1 MRNVQELINNFMEE
15 RIVIGF
21 IVGLVVSVGIW
32 VWSSDFFTKAQKII
46 ILISLIFPPGALI
59 IIILISVYNK
69 ITKPTTSGDAS
80 AEYSPKKELSTL
92 NDSLTKVK
100 ELHSKGVFSDSE
112 LAQKISEIEKQIRS
126 RERDKVLQNVESKVK
141 LSEEYNALK
150 MLRSSQII
158 DTEEFNKKVK
168 QLIDNELISL
178 PLSKENEESEVK
190 SASNSN
196 NGIIILG
203 IYAFLLISFIIL
215 SIWFRY

>member
-1 MRNVQELINNFMEE
+1 MQKQ
-15 RIVIGF
+15 IVVGL

-46 ILISLIFPPGALI
+46 ILISLIFPPGALAL
-59 IIILISVYNK
+59 IILISIYNK
-69 ITKPTTSGDAS
+69 ITKPTASGDAN
-80 AEYSPKKELSTL
+80 AENSPKKDLSIL

-100 ELHSKGVFSDSE
+100 ELHSKGLFSDSE
-112 LAQKISEIEKQIRS
+112 LAQKISEIEEQIRA

-178 PLSKENEESEVK
+178 PLSKENEESEIK

-196 NGIIILG
+196 NAIIIAG
-203 IYAFLLISFIIL
+203 MYVFFLISFIIW
-215 SIWFRY
+215 SVWFRY